1 MKNTPLFSKG
11 QRIAIVL
18 LLFLIVAIWLA
29 DSLIARFA
37 TPPEAHHKE
46 ALLFQAELD
55 SFSAKIK
62 PINRTT
68 NYQQKGTSTYVDWD
82 AYPTQYQLH
91 QFDPN
96 KADSATLAGLGLSVR
111 VVRNILRY
119 REKGGYFTHAEKLGE
134 IYGMQAEKFAELKP
148 YIVIEPRPTSPKIL
162 AEKKSNKKDTVL
174 ELNSADT
181 TELQYIRGIGSYYA
195 KQIVRYR
202 QQLGGYYKVEQLR
215 EIMEL
220 EDSAYTAIAKHF
232 TVDTTQI
239 QRIKVNMASVEH
251 LKRHPYID
259 FYAAR
264 SIYETRR
271 NAFQLN
277 GISELSDKDGLPA
290 DVLEKLRPYLSFEQ
304 REMKKYNR

>member
-37 TPPEAHHKE
+37 PLPEAHHKE
-46 ALLFQAELD
+46 ALIFQSELD
-55 SFSAKIK
+55 SFSAQIK
-62 PINRTT
+62 PINRT
-68 NYQQKGTSTYVDWD
+68 NYQQKATSTYVDWD

-91 QFDPN
+91 PFDPN
-96 KADSATLAGLGLSVR
+96 KADSATLAGLGLSAR

-119 REKGGYFTHAEKLGE
+119 REKGGYFNHADKLSE

-148 YIVIEPRPTSPKIL
+148 YIVIEPRPTSPKVL
-162 AEKKSNKKDTVL
+162 AKKTSNKKDTVL

-181 TELQYIRGIGSYYA
+181 TELQYIKGIGSYYA

-215 EIMEL
+215 EIIEL
-220 EDSAYTAIAKHF
+220 EDSAYTAMAKHF

-239 QRIKVNMASVEH
+239 QRIKVNMASVER
-251 LKRHPYID
+251 LKRHPYIN

>member
-29 DSLIARFA
+29 DLLIARFA
-37 TPPEAHHKE
+37 PLPEAHHKE
-46 ALLFQAELD
+46 ALIFQSELD
-55 SFSAKIK
+55 SFSAQIQ
-62 PINRTT
+62 PINRT
-68 NYQQKGTSTYVDWD
+68 NYQRKATSTYVDWD

-91 QFDPN
+91 PFDPN
-96 KADSATLAGLGLSVR
+96 KADSATLADLGLSVR
-111 VVRNILRY
+111 VIRNILRY
-119 REKGGYFTHAEKLGE
+119 REKGGYFNHADKLSE

-148 YIVIEPRPTSPKIL
+148 YIVIEPRPTSPKVL
-162 AEKKSNKKDTVL
+162 AEKTSNKKDTVL

-215 EIMEL
+215 EIIEL
-220 EDSAYTAIAKHF
+220 EDSAYTAMAKHF

-239 QRIKVNMASVEH
+239 QRIKVNMASVER
-251 LKRHPYID
+251 LKRHPYIN

>member
-18 LLFLIVAIWLA
+18 LLFLIVAVWLA
-29 DSLIARFA
+29 DTLVSRFA
-37 TPPEAHHKE
+37 ILPEAHHKE
-46 ALLFQAELD
+46 AFLFQAELD
-55 SFSAKIK
+55 SLSAQIT
-62 PINRTT
+62 PITP
-68 NYQQKGTSTYVDWD
+68 TSYPKKNHQTYVDWD
-82 AYPTQYQLH
+82 TYPTQYQL
-91 QFDPN
+91 QKFDPN

-111 VVRNILRY
+111 VIRNILRY
-119 REKGGYFTHAEKLGE
+119 REKGGYFNHTDKLGE
-134 IYGMQAEKFAELKP
+134 IYGMQPEKFAELKP
-148 YIVIEPRPTSPKIL
+148 YIVIEPRPTFKKEL
-162 AEKKSNKKDTVL
+162 AVKKSNKKDTVL

-195 KQIVRYR
+195 NQIVRYR

-215 EIMEL
+215 EIISL
-220 EDSAYTAIAKHF
+220 EDSAYTAMARHF
-232 TVDTTQI
+232 IVDTTQI
-239 QRIKVNMASVEH
+239 QRIKVNTASVER
-251 LKRHPYID
+251 LKRHPYIN

-271 NAFQLN
+271 NSFQLN
-277 GISELSDKDGLPA
+277 DISELSDKDDLPA

>member
-18 LLFLIVAIWLA
+18 LLFLIVAIRLA
-29 DSLIARFA
+29 DSLIAHFA
-37 TPPEAHHKE
+37 PLPEAHHKE
-46 ALLFQAELD
+46 ALIFQAELD
-55 SFSAKIK
+55 SFSAQIQ
-62 PINRTT
+62 PINRT
-68 NYQQKGTSTYVDWD
+68 NYQQKATSTYVDWD

-91 QFDPN
+91 PFDPN
-96 KADSATLAGLGLSVR
+96 KADSATLAGLGLSAR

-119 REKGGYFTHAEKLGE
+119 REKGGYFNHADKLSE

-148 YIVIEPRPTSPKIL
+148 YIVIEPRPTSPKVL
-162 AEKKSNKKDTVL
+162 AKKTSNKKDTVL

-181 TELQYIRGIGSYYA
+181 TELQYIKGIGSYYA

-215 EIMEL
+215 EIIEL
-220 EDSAYTAIAKHF
+220 EDSAYTAMAKHF

-239 QRIKVNMASVEH
+239 QRIKVNMASVER
-251 LKRHPYID
+251 LKCHPYIN

>member
-29 DSLIARFA
+29 DSLIAHFA
-37 TPPEAHHKE
+37 PLPETHHKE
-46 ALLFQAELD
+46 ALIFQAELD
-55 SFSAKIK
+55 SFSAQIQ
-62 PINRTT
+62 PINRT
-68 NYQQKGTSTYVDWD
+68 NYQQKATSTYVDWD

-91 QFDPN
+91 PFDPN
-96 KADSATLAGLGLSVR
+96 KADSATLAGLGLSAR

-119 REKGGYFTHAEKLGE
+119 REKGGYFNHADKLSE

-148 YIVIEPRPTSPKIL
+148 YIVIEPRPTSPKVL
-162 AEKKSNKKDTVL
+162 TEKTSNKKDTVL

-181 TELQYIRGIGSYYA
+181 TELQYIKGIGSYYA

-220 EDSAYTAIAKHF
+220 EDSAYTAMAKHF

-239 QRIKVNMASVEH
+239 QRIKVNMASVER
-251 LKRHPYID
+251 LKRHPYIN

>member
-29 DSLIARFA
+29 DSLIAHFA
-37 TPPEAHHKE
+37 PLPETHHKE
-46 ALLFQAELD
+46 ALIFQAELD
-55 SFSAKIK
+55 SFSAQIQ
-62 PINRTT
+62 PINRT
-68 NYQQKGTSTYVDWD
+68 NYQQKATSTYVDWD

-91 QFDPN
+91 PFDPN
-96 KADSATLAGLGLSVR
+96 KADSATLAGLGLSAR

-119 REKGGYFTHAEKLGE
+119 REKGGYFNHADKLSE

-148 YIVIEPRPTSPKIL
+148 YIVIKPRPTSPKVL
-162 AEKKSNKKDTVL
+162 TEKTSNKKDTVL

-181 TELQYIRGIGSYYA
+181 TELQYIKGIGSYYA

-220 EDSAYTAIAKHF
+220 EDSAYTAMAKHF

-239 QRIKVNMASVEH
+239 QRIKVNMASVER
-251 LKRHPYID
+251 LKRHPYIN

>member
-29 DSLIARFA
+29 DSLIAHFA
-37 TPPEAHHKE
+37 PLPETHHKE
-46 ALLFQAELD
+46 ALIFQAELD
-55 SFSAKIK
+55 SFSAQIQ
-62 PINRTT
+62 PINRT
-68 NYQQKGTSTYVDWD
+68 NHQQKATSTYVDWD

-91 QFDPN
+91 PFDPN
-96 KADSATLAGLGLSVR
+96 KADSATLAGLGLSAR

-119 REKGGYFTHAEKLGE
+119 REKGGYFNHADKLSE

-148 YIVIEPRPTSPKIL
+148 YIVIEPRPTSPKVL
-162 AEKKSNKKDTVL
+162 TEKTSNKKDTVL

-181 TELQYIRGIGSYYA
+181 TELQYIKGIGSYYA

-220 EDSAYTAIAKHF
+220 EDSAYTAMAKHF

-239 QRIKVNMASVEH
+239 QRIKVNMASVER
-251 LKRHPYID
+251 LKRHPYIN

>member
-1 MKNTPLFSKG
+1 
-11 QRIAIVL
+11 
-18 LLFLIVAIWLA
+18 
-29 DSLIARFA
+29 
-37 TPPEAHHKE
+37 
-46 ALLFQAELD
+46 
-55 SFSAKIK
+55 
-62 PINRTT
+62 
-68 NYQQKGTSTYVDWD
+68 
-82 AYPTQYQLH
+82 
-91 QFDPN
+91 
-96 KADSATLAGLGLSVR
+96 
-111 VVRNILRY
+111 
-119 REKGGYFTHAEKLGE
+119 
-134 IYGMQAEKFAELKP
+134 MQAEKFAELKP
-148 YIVIEPRPTSPKIL
+148 YIVIEPRPTSPKVL
-162 AEKKSNKKDTVL
+162 AEKTSNKKDTVL

-220 EDSAYTAIAKHF
+220 EDSAYTAMAKHF

-239 QRIKVNMASVEH
+239 QRIKVNMASVER

>member
-37 TPPEAHHKE
+37 PLPEAHHKE
-46 ALLFQAELD
+46 ALIFQSELD
-55 SFSAKIK
+55 SFSAQIQ
-62 PINRTT
+62 PINRT
-68 NYQQKGTSTYVDWD
+68 NYQQKATSTYVDWD

-91 QFDPN
+91 PFDPN
-96 KADSATLAGLGLSVR
+96 KADSATLADLGLSAR

-119 REKGGYFTHAEKLGE
+119 REKGGYFNHADKLSE

-148 YIVIEPRPTSPKIL
+148 YIVIEPRPTSPKVL
-162 AEKKSNKKDTVL
+162 AEKTSNKKDTVL

-215 EIMEL
+215 EIIEL
-220 EDSAYTAIAKHF
+220 EDSAYTAMAKHF

-239 QRIKVNMASVEH
+239 QRIKVNMASVER
-251 LKRHPYID
+251 LKRHPYIN

-277 GISELSDKDGLPA
+277 GISVLSDKVGMPA

>member
-37 TPPEAHHKE
+37 PLPEAHHEE
-46 ALLFQAELD
+46 ALIFQAELD
-55 SFSAKIK
+55 SFSAQIK
-62 PINRTT
+62 PFHKT
-68 NYQQKGTSTYVDWD
+68 NYQHQATSIYVDWD

-91 QFDPN
+91 PFDPN
-96 KADSATLAGLGLSVR
+96 KADSATLANLGLSVR
-111 VVRNILRY
+111 VIRNILRY
-119 REKGGYFTHAEKLGE
+119 REKGGYFNHADKLGE

-148 YIVIEPRPTSPKIL
+148 YIVIEPRPTSPKVL
-162 AEKKSNKKDTVL
+162 AEKTSNKKDTVL

-220 EDSAYTAIAKHF
+220 EDSAYTAMAKHF

-239 QRIKVNMASVEH
+239 QRIKVNMASVER

>member
-29 DSLIARFA
+29 DSLIAHFA
-37 TPPEAHHKE
+37 PLPETHHKE
-46 ALLFQAELD
+46 ALIFQAELD
-55 SFSAKIK
+55 SFSAQIQ
-62 PINRTT
+62 PINRT
-68 NYQQKGTSTYVDWD
+68 NYQQKATSIYVDWD

-91 QFDPN
+91 PFDPN
-96 KADSATLAGLGLSVR
+96 KADSATLAGLGLSAR

-119 REKGGYFTHAEKLGE
+119 REKGGYFNHADKLSE

-148 YIVIEPRPTSPKIL
+148 YIVIEPRPTSPKVL
-162 AEKKSNKKDTVL
+162 TEKTSNKKDTVL

-181 TELQYIRGIGSYYA
+181 TELQYIKGIGSYYA

-220 EDSAYTAIAKHF
+220 EDSAYTAMAKHF

-239 QRIKVNMASVEH
+239 QRIKVNMASVER
-251 LKRHPYID
+251 LKRHPYIN

>member
-29 DSLIARFA
+29 DSLITHFA
-37 TPPEAHHKE
+37 PLPEAHHKE
-46 ALLFQAELD
+46 ALIFQAELD
-55 SFSAKIK
+55 SFSAQIQ
-62 PINRTT
+62 PINRT
-68 NYQQKGTSTYVDWD
+68 NYQQKATSTHVDWD

-91 QFDPN
+91 PFDPN
-96 KADSATLAGLGLSVR
+96 KADSATLADLGLSVR

-119 REKGGYFTHAEKLGE
+119 REKGGYFNHADKLGE

-148 YIVIEPRPTSPKIL
+148 YIVIEPRPTSPKVL
-162 AEKKSNKKDTVL
+162 AEKTSNKKDTVL

-220 EDSAYTAIAKHF
+220 EDSAYTAMAQHF

-239 QRIKVNMASVEH
+239 QRIKVNMASVER
-251 LKRHPYID
+251 LKRHPYIN

>member
-29 DSLIARFA
+29 DSLIAHFA
-37 TPPEAHHKE
+37 PLPEAHHKE
-46 ALLFQAELD
+46 ALIFQAELD
-55 SFSAKIK
+55 SFSAQIQ
-62 PINRTT
+62 PINRT
-68 NYQQKGTSTYVDWD
+68 NYQQKATSTYVDWD

-91 QFDPN
+91 PFDPN
-96 KADSATLAGLGLSVR
+96 KADSATLVGLGLSAR

-119 REKGGYFTHAEKLGE
+119 REKGGYFAHADKLSE

-148 YIVIEPRPTSPKIL
+148 YIVIEPRPTSPKVL
-162 AEKKSNKKDTVL
+162 TEKTSNKKDTVL

-181 TELQYIRGIGSYYA
+181 TELQYIKGIGSYYA

-220 EDSAYTAIAKHF
+220 EDSAYTAMAKHF

-239 QRIKVNMASVEH
+239 QRIKVNMASVER
-251 LKRHPYID
+251 LKRHPYIN